1 MRRIRKIV
9 AYACT
14 TCFALFSEAKMAKD
28 HARAHPAPARPPGG
42 AAPKRRPRATQ
53 TGAILEA
60 VGKGARTAEDI
71 AKRTRIPL
79 ERVHSLLSYHRRKGN
94 VKGFTG
100 ELKLAR

>member
-14 TCFALFSEAKMAKD
+14 TCFALFSEAKMAKE
-28 HARAHPAPARPPGG
+28 HARSHPAPARVAVPG
-42 AAPKRRPRATQ
+42 APKKRRVTQ

-60 VGKGARTAEDI
+60 VGKGAKTAEEV
-71 AKRTRIPL
+71 AKKTKIPL

-94 VKGFTG
+94 VKGFSG

>member
-14 TCFALFSEAKMAKD
+14 TCFALFSSSKMAKE
-28 HARAHPAPARPPGG
+28 HARTHPAPKPSPAG
-42 AAPKRRPRATQ
+42 APAKGPRRTQ

-60 VGKGARTAEDI
+60 IGKGAKTAEEI

-100 ELKLAR
+100 DLRLTR

>member
-14 TCFALFSEAKMAKD
+14 TCFALFSSAKMAKE
-28 HARAHPAPARPPGG
+28 HARTHPAPRPQAAAGRGAR
-42 AAPKRRPRATQ
+42 RTQ

-60 VGKGARTAEDI
+60 IGKGAKTAEAI
-71 AKRTRIPL
+71 AKQTKLPL

-100 ELKLAR
+100 DLKLAR